1 MTEKSLEKIT
11 SFSWDRDSE
20 DMEEDSATMFDV
32 FNSHLREEEPANL
45 NQNCLFYCVLC
56 PVHILL
62 LLAVI
67 T

>member
-32 FNSHLREEEPANL
+32 FNSHMREVCAAAA
-45 NQNCLFYCVLC
+45 C
-56 PVHILL
+56 HGGS
-62 LLAVI
+62 
-67 T
+67 